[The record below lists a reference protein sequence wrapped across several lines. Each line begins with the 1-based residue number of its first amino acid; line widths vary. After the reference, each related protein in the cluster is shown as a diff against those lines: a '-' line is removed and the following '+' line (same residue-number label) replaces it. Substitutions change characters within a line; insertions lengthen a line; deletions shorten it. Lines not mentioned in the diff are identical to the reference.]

1 MGKTQFKTNQACILE
16 SNDFRTFDRKGAAE
30 SIAEKQ
36 LNIDVG
42 ASYRLVISKIA
53 RPDQEKMNQGLML
66 FIIENIHSEIL
77 CGNPEN
83 ECILSCAEGD
93 CYVITTIYKVHTA
106 YDVNRQCRELRR
118 DIQNMFGTEITIC
131 IGREIFLEQFY
142 ETYEKNKKILEENVG
157 YRGMIFHEEDVKE
170 RKMMQNLFD
179 PEQIESLLETKHK
192 MKFLSY
198 LEKLHF

>member
-1 MGKTQFKTNQACILE
+1 MISGHLTG
-16 SNDFRTFDRKGAAE
+16 RGAAE

-36 LNIDVG
+36 LNIDAG

-83 ECILSCAEGD
+83 ECILSYPEGD
-93 CYVITTIYKVHTA
+93 CYVITTIYKVHA
-106 YDVNRQCRELRR
+106 SYDVNRQCRELRR

-131 IGREIFLEQFY
+131 ISR
-142 ETYEKNKKILEENVG
+142 
-157 YRGMIFHEEDVKE
+157 
-170 RKMMQNLFD
+170 
-179 PEQIESLLETKHK
+179 
-192 MKFLSY
+192 
-198 LEKLHF
+198 